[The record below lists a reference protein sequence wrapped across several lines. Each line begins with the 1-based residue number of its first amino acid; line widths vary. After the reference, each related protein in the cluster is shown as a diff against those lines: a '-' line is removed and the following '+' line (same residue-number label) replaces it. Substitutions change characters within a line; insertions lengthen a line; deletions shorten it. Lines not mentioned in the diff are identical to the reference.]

1 MRVFILILT
10 IITAL
15 FAQDITTKYKY
26 ILELYTKTPLRVNL
40 SDINQIKSPFYITQT
55 SQMDLNSTDL
65 NLEAI
70 IENRAKINSKWYELG
85 QNCQDIC
92 ILEIESSAVVLLYN
106 NNKIRLTISKV
117 NNDIKIF

>member
-26 ILELYTKTPLRVNL
+26 ILELYTKIPLRVNL
-40 SDINQIKSPFYITQT
+40 SNINQIKSPFYITQT

-92 ILEIESSAVVLLYN
+92 ILEIESSAVVLLYH
-106 NNKIRLTISKV
+106 NNKIRLTISKA